1 LGATPQQAIAGYQKE
16 AIRASFIPT
25 LNQMMVV
32 GLVSLAGMFTGQV
45 LAGSEPLNAA
55 SYQIL
60 ILFMIALANLIT
72 AQLVTEGIY
81 RRFFSENLSLIS

>member
-1 LGATPQQAIAGYQKE
+1 
-16 AIRASFIPT
+16 
-25 LNQMMVV
+25 
-32 GLVSLAGMFTGQV
+32 MFTGQV

>member
-1 LGATPQQAIAGYQKE
+1 
-16 AIRASFIPT
+16 
-25 LNQMMVV
+25 
-32 GLVSLAGMFTGQV
+32 MFTGQV

-81 RRFFSENLSLIS
+81 RRFFSENLSVSQLSVSQLSVITSH